1 IHTTADQSAKH
12 HCSPAPCKQ
21 MKRKSDNCHN
31 TNLSI
36 HVRERICIRL
46 AEKNIIAV
54 GKGKKRNHDPIERTP
69 YWLIRFSFIMSE
81 DFDGKVR
88 CDEQRHQEETVN
100 SQETGKTDQQA
111 GNPCKPSLAV
121 LESVQQQQQSTP
133 EKQL

>member
-1 IHTTADQSAKH
+1 NRRGEVAGKIDHRVFAEIAKADGVVPLAEDAVSNVRTVEMRANEIAVARKTNENDTKNDKIHTTADQSAKH

-69 YWLIRFSFIMSE
+69 Y
-81 DFDGKVR
+81 
-88 CDEQRHQEETVN
+88 
-100 SQETGKTDQQA
+100 
-111 GNPCKPSLAV
+111 
-121 LESVQQQQQSTP
+121 
-133 EKQL
+133 